1 MVTARTDARQSPRRA
16 PGSKAAGGEPAFWR
30 LRVGGDDIAIPK
42 SGGPGAALLMRTLRA
57 FGRVIEDNPRLV
69 DSALQAPTDA
79 GGLAVLASAA
89 AALPAVEELDPAA
102 RLLAEG
108 AQYKTE
114 LLTRAGGSIGVGE
127 VAELLGISRQGV
139 DKQRKAGKLI
149 ALPAGSDLRYPSCQ
163 FTRRGLVAGLQQ
175 VLKALPI
182 QDGWMRLEWLLTADD
197 ALRGQTPLQALQ
209 AGQDAAVMDLAAGHG
224 GQ

>member
-1 MVTARTDARQSPRRA
+1 MVAARTDARQSPRQA
-16 PGSKAAGGEPAFWR
+16 PSRKATGGDPAFWR
-30 LRVGGDDIAIPK
+30 LRVGGDDITISK
-42 SGGPGAALLMRTLRA
+42 SAGPGAALLMRTLRA

-114 LLTRAGGSIGVGE
+114 LLARAGGSIGVGE

-163 FTRRGLVAGLQQ
+163 FTSRGLIPGLQQ

-197 ALRGQTPLQALQ
+197 ALQGQSPLQALQ
-209 AGQDAAVMDLAAGHG
+209 SGQVAEVMDLAAGHG